1 MSKSPHAH
9 LGSESPRTEGKKG
22 WRETLE
28 PFRYTR
34 RAIELVWR
42 ASPGLS
48 AWLGLSSIAAG
59 VLPAAITYVGK
70 LIVDG
75 VIRAARSGAAADR
88 ALALRWVVIE
98 LALVVVLAAVHRGI
112 DACQSLL
119 RAILGQRVN
128 EMILEKALTLE
139 LADFEDS
146 EFYDRMTRA
155 RREASSRPLSLVRR
169 AFGLVQSAISIAAY
183 GALLLHL
190 SPWVALVLIVAAV
203 PAFVAETRFSRDAFR
218 LFRWRAPEA
227 RKQMYLE
234 TVLAREDHAK
244 EVQLYGI
251 GPLLLGRYR
260 AIFQD
265 LYLEDRNLTLR
276 RTVWGYLLGLLSTG
290 AFYAA
295 YGWIA
300 LEAIAG
306 RISLG
311 EMTMYLMLFKQGQST
326 LSSIFSSIG
335 GMYED
340 NLYLSTLY
348 EFLEHE
354 SPSERGGATVGP
366 DRSAGLVFEDVR
378 FRYPGAKD
386 DVLQGVSLSVRPGEK
401 LALVGDNGA
410 GKTTLIKLLSRLY
423 RPTSGRI
430 LLDGLDV
437 AEWDRRALQSRL
449 AVIFQDFVR
458 YQMLVGENVGAGDVR
473 AFEDEERWRT
483 AAAAG
488 LAAPFIDTLPDG
500 YRTQLG
506 TWFQGGRELSLGQWQ
521 KVALSR
527 AFMRADADLLVLDE
541 PTASMDAEAEA
552 HMFERLRERSAG
564 KMAILISHR
573 FSTVR
578 MADHIAVLEKGRVSE
593 YGSHEQLLE
602 KNGHYAHLFRLQ
614 AHAYH

>member
-1 MSKSPHAH
+1 MSNAPHPHTSRGEPPREKKS
-9 LGSESPRTEGKKG
+9 
-22 WRETLE
+22 WRELVE
-28 PFRYTR
+28 PFRHTR

-48 AWLGLSSIAAG
+48 TWLGVASVVAG
-59 VLPAAITYVGK
+59 LLPAAITWVGK

-75 VIRAARSGAAADR
+75 VVRAATSGSAADR
-88 ALALRWVVIE
+88 VLAVRWVAIE
-98 LALVVVLAAVHRGI
+98 LALVVGLAAVTRSI

-139 LADFEDS
+139 LPDFEDS
-146 EFYDRMTRA
+146 ELYDRMTRA

-169 AFGLVQSAISIAAY
+169 AFGLVQSGISIAAY
-183 GALLLHL
+183 GALMVRL
-190 SPWVALVLIVAAV
+190 SPWVALVLVAAAV

-234 TVLAREDHAK
+234 TVLAREDYAK

-251 GPLLLGRYR
+251 GPLLLARYR
-260 AIFQD
+260 AIFDD

-276 RTVWGYLLGLLSTG
+276 RTIWGYPLGLVSTG
-290 AFYAA
+290 AFYGA
-295 YGWIA
+295 YAWIA
-300 LEAIAG
+300 VEAMLRHIT
-306 RISLG
+306 LG
-311 EMTMYLMLFKQGQST
+311 EMTMYLLLFKQGQST
-326 LSSIFSSIG
+326 LASIFSSIG

-354 SPSERGGATVGP
+354 SPSDRGGATAGP
-366 DRSAGLVFEDVR
+366 DPSAGLVVEDVR
-378 FRYPGAKD
+378 FRYPAAKD
-386 DVLQGVSLSVRPGEK
+386 DVLRGVSLSLKPGEK

-410 GKTTLIKLLSRLY
+410 GKTTLIKLIARLY
-423 RPTSGRI
+423 RPTAGRI

-437 AEWDRRALQSRL
+437 AAWDRSALHARL

-458 YQMLVGENVGAGDVR
+458 YQLLVGENVGAGDVS
-473 AFEDEERWRT
+473 AFDDEERWRA

-488 LAAPFIDTLPDG
+488 LAAPVIDALPDG

-506 TWFQGGRELSLGQWQ
+506 TWFKGGRELSLGQWQ

-527 AFMRADADLLVLDE
+527 VFMRADADLLVLDE

-552 HMFERLRERSAG
+552 QMFERLRDRSAG

-578 MADHIAVLEKGRVSE
+578 MADRIAVLENGRVSE
-593 YGSHEQLLE
+593 YGSHQELLD

-614 AHAYH
+614 AHAYQ